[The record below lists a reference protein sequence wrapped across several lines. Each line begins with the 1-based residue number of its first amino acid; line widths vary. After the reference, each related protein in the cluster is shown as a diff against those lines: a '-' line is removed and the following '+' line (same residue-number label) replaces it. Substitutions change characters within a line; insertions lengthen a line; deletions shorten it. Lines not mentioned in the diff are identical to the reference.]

1 MTKKNIIIIAAV
13 LLVVAIAFLN
23 FSKKPE
29 PKYTTAEVTRGE
41 ILQTVSATGA
51 VEAAKKL
58 DLNFVNSGKVQEI
71 DVKVGD
77 HVEEGAIIAKLDT
90 SQLDSQ
96 LVQAKAS
103 LSSATADLNKLL
115 KGATGEDIRLSE
127 TAVENAKTA
136 LDNARQSLL
145 DTEAS
150 SQNDI
155 LSAEASVNSAKTM
168 LSNAEKSF
176 ENTKTSNENNLN
188 QDYDNAWD
196 TINSGLVTASN
207 SLNTNKTTLDDE
219 DAQDTLSVLNI
230 QYLNNATSSKTVA
243 TTSYNT
249 ANDYAGSI
257 ASSLTH
263 ENIDGALLKTKKAL
277 EDIRTALSDTNNV
290 LSATVT
296 SSVLSQTE
304 LNALKTNVSS
314 ARTSTNTAISN
325 ITSAQQDIST
335 QKVTNQTNLDNAQAT
350 VNSAQSSLNLS
361 ERSLAS
367 AETSA
372 NLKINA
378 AESSVKT
385 AEGALNQ
392 TEDQLALKKAGPR
405 KEDVSSFQSQIKK
418 AQASVDLIQNQIND
432 STLVSPQKG
441 IVTEINGEIGEL
453 ASPQKIFVSMI
464 TADNF
469 EIKSNISEVD
479 IAKVKIE
486 DKTKITFDALG
497 PDKEFTGKIA
507 EIDPAQ
513 TEVSGV
519 VYYNVTAL
527 FSADAQI
534 IKPGMTANLDIQ
546 TAKKENA
553 LMIPF
558 QALKEEN
565 SRKYVQIIED
575 GKLKNVDIEIGLKG
589 DVNIEVLSGLSE
601 GQKVITFVEGQQ

>member
-1 MTKKNIIIIAAV
+1 MTKKNIIIIAAI
-13 LLVVAIAFLN
+13 LIAVVIAILN

-29 PKYTTAEVTRGE
+29 TKYTIAQVARGE
-41 ILQTVSATGA
+41 ILQTVSATGT

-58 DLNFVNSGKVQEI
+58 DLNFVNSGKVQKI

-77 HVEEGAIIAKLDT
+77 HVEEGTIIAKLDT
-90 SQLDSQ
+90 SQLESQ

-103 LSSATADLNKLL
+103 LSSATADLNKLM
-115 KGATGEDIRLSE
+115 KGATDEDIRLSE

-136 LDNARQSLL
+136 LDNTRQNLL

-150 SQNDI
+150 SKNDV
-155 LSAEASVNSAKTM
+155 LSAEASVDSAKTT
-168 LSNAEKSF
+168 LSNAGKSF
-176 ENTKTSNENNLN
+176 ENTKISNENNLN
-188 QDYDNAWD
+188 QDYDNSWD
-196 TINSGLVTASN
+196 TINSGLVTASS
-207 SLNTNKTTLDDE
+207 SLNANKTTLEYE
-219 DAQDTLSVLNI
+219 DAQDTLSVLNA
-230 QYLNNATSSKTVA
+230 QYLNSTLSSKTVA
-243 TTSYNT
+243 TVSYNT

-257 ASSLTH
+257 ASSLTR
-263 ENIDGALLKTKKAL
+263 ENIDEALLKTKKAL

-296 SSVLSQTE
+296 SSKLSQTE
-304 LNALKTNVSS
+304 LDALKTNISS

-350 VNSAQSSLNLS
+350 VNSAQSALSLS
-361 ERSLAS
+361 EQSLAS
-367 AETSA
+367 AKSSS

-378 AESSVKT
+378 AQSSVRT
-385 AEGALNQ
+385 AEGALKQ
-392 TEDQLALKKAGPR
+392 AEDQLALKKAGPR
-405 KEDVSSFQSQIKK
+405 KEDILSYQSQVKK
-418 AQASVDLIQNQIND
+418 AQASVDLTEDQISD
-432 STLVSPQKG
+432 STLISPQKG

-453 ASPQKIFVSMI
+453 ATPQKVYVSII

-479 IAKVKIE
+479 IAKVKVG
-486 DKTKITFDALG
+486 DNVKITFDALG
-497 PDKEFTGKIA
+497 PDEEFAGKIV

-519 VYYNVTAL
+519 IYYKVTAM
-527 FSADAQI
+527 FTADAQI
-534 IKPGMTANLDIQ
+534 IKPGMTANLDVL

-565 SRKYVQIIED
+565 SQKYVQIVEN
-575 GKLKNVDIEIGLKG
+575 GKLKNINIEIGLKG
-589 DVNIEVLSGLSE
+589 DTNIEILSGLSD
-601 GQKVITFVEGQQ
+601 GQNVVTFSGE